1 MNPAPGKSGRLIQ
14 HPIFAP
20 AHRIATTASEHRPP
34 QTPIAL
40 HKEHQP
46 FLRMSTTGTPSG
58 ANKPSMY
65 EVVMAQF
72 ERAADTMQLDPG
84 IRKILAKTNSEIVV
98 HFPVKL
104 DDGTIE
110 VFTGYRV
117 QHNNA
122 LGPYKGGLR
131 YHATVDLDSARAL
144 AIWMTWKTALAGL
157 PFGGAKGG
165 VAINP
170 KLYSQG
176 ELERITRRFTYALGD
191 NIGPD
196 LDIPAPDVN
205 TNPQIMAWIA
215 DTYSSTKSPATRFSN
230 LHVVTGKPLGAG
242 GLEGRDRATG
252 FGVVATLKAWAQR
265 RGKSLKGMTFIVQGF
280 GNVGYWTAHFLVAE
294 GAVMVGVQDATAT
307 YHEKNGIDPEAL
319 NDHSAANGRNIA
331 DFPGAASCDP
341 AKFFGIACDI
351 VVPAAL
357 GNQITAANAGDIKAQ
372 VVAEGANGPTDTAGE
387 EILRKNGIDI
397 IPDILCNSG
406 GVIGSYYEWLQN
418 KRSEIWKIDDVLR
431 MIQDKVDTAFNNVVD
446 TAEEFKTDWRTSAYI
461 VSLRRLE
468 KTYKE
473 RGIFP

>member
-1 MNPAPGKSGRLIQ
+1 MST
-14 HPIFAP
+14 
-20 AHRIATTASEHRPP
+20 IATPP
-34 QTPIAL
+34 AAKKQ
-40 HKEHQP
+40 
-46 FLRMSTTGTPSG
+46 G
-58 ANKPSMY
+58 MY

-72 ERAADTMQLDPG
+72 ERAADTLGLDPG
-84 IRKILAKTNSEIVV
+84 VRKILAKTNSEIVV
-98 HFPVKL
+98 HFPVKR

-131 YHATVDLDSARAL
+131 YHATVDIDSARAL

-157 PFGGAKGG
+157 PYGGAKGG
-165 VAINP
+165 VEINP
-170 KLYSQG
+170 KLYSQS

-252 FGVVATLKAWAQR
+252 FGVVATLRAWAQR
-265 RGKSLKGMTFIVQGF
+265 TNKSLKGMRYIVQGF
-280 GNVGYWTAHFLVAE
+280 GNVGYWTAYFMQRE
-294 GAVMVGVQDATAT
+294 GAILVGVQDASAT
-307 YHEKNGIDPEAL
+307 YHEPSGIDPDAL

-331 DFPGAASCDP
+331 GYKGAGTIEP
-341 AKFFGIACDI
+341 ERFFAIACDI

-357 GNQITAANAGDIKAQ
+357 GNQITAINAGDITAM
-372 VVAEGANGPTDTAGE
+372 VVAEGANGPVDTEGE
-387 EILRKNGIDI
+387 AILRSKGVDI

-418 KRSEIWKIDDVLR
+418 KRSEIWKIDDVLG
-431 MIQDKVDTAFNNVVD
+431 MIQGKIDTAFHLTVDTAN
-446 TAEEFKTDWRTSAYI
+446 EFKTDWRTSAYI
-461 VSLRRLE
+461 VALRRLE
-468 KTYKE
+468 KAYLE